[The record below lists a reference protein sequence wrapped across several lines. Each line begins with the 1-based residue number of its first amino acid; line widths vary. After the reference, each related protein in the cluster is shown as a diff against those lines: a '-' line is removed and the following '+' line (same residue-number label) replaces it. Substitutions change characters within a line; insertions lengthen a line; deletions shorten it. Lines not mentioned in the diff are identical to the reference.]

1 MSYKVDLLPAQREL
15 FEIPAYIKN
24 SNDEKLDRDVAVYQG
39 GFGSGKTFAGSLLG
53 ITLAFKY
60 PGITGLV
67 GAQTVGLLRD
77 TTLAAYL
84 EHLDSLGVNYEF
96 LKSENKLKFENGS
109 EILFRHLEEDTK
121 LKSLNLGFIEIEEMS
136 DTPYETFKM
145 LLSRL
150 RQKPK
155 PEWGDKF
162 KYRLF
167 GHTNPQAARGWIYE
181 EFAKNPK
188 PNYRRIIAPS
198 TQNFH
203 LPKGYLTSLK
213 EAYNEDYYKIMVLG
227 EDDDNISG
235 LVTRG
240 YNKDVQTTNLI
251 SINPKYPIHLT
262 CDFNVDP
269 MCWYLCQHYDGN
281 VYYLYEIVRNNAST
295 DGVAQVVCELLKGYE
310 NHPIIINGDASGDNN
325 TTKGNDYIFI
335 RNAFRR
341 NSFTKVDVKVMHRNP
356 PIEWRLSCWNNMIKG
371 ADGKPHIFI
380 HPQCK
385 YLIYNIENLEVKA
398 GTSKPK
404 LPTPNAIAKDNN
416 KKYLGHPIDA
426 ASYLV
431 CMYYPIKEIHYN
443 EVPKDENIGT
453 DIFNGRYDKRLM

>member
-1 MSYKVDLLPAQREL
+1 MSYEVKLLPAQRK
-15 FEIPAYIKN
+15 FWEIDHNENI
-24 SNDEKLDRDVAVYQG
+24 DVAVYQG

-60 PGITGLV
+60 AGIKGLV

-77 TTLAAYL
+77 TTLATYI
-84 EHLDSLGVNYEF
+84 EHLDNLGIEYDFV
-96 LKSENKLKFENGS
+96 KSENKLVFENGS
-109 EILFRHLEEDTK
+109 EILFRHLEEPDK
-121 LKSLNLGFIEIEEMS
+121 LKSLNLGFVEIEEMS
-136 DTPYETFKM
+136 DIPYDTFKV

-150 RQKPK
+150 RQKAK
-155 PEWGDKF
+155 PEWGKF
-162 KYRLF
+162 RHRLF

-181 EFAKNPK
+181 EFVKK
-188 PNYRRIIAPS
+188 QKKGFRRILAPS
-198 TQNFH
+198 TQNPH
-203 LPKGYLTSLK
+203 LPKGYLELLK
-213 EAYNEDYYKIMVLG
+213 ESYNEDYYRMMVLG

-240 YNKDVQTTNLI
+240 YNSDIQTTNLI
-251 SINPKYPIHLT
+251 NINPKYPIHLT

-295 DGVAQVVCELLKGYE
+295 DGVAQNVCEILKGYE

-341 NSFTKVDVKVMHRNP
+341 NSFTKVDLRVMHKNP

-371 ADGKPHIFI
+371 PDGKHHIFI

-385 YLIYNIENLEVKA
+385 YLLYNIENLEVKA

-404 LPTPNAIAKDNN
+404 LPSANAIQKDNN

-431 CMYYPIKEIHYN
+431 CMYYPIKEIHFQ
-443 EVPKDENIGT
+443 EMPDAKHIGT
-453 DIFNGRYDKRLM
+453 DIFNGKYDKRLM